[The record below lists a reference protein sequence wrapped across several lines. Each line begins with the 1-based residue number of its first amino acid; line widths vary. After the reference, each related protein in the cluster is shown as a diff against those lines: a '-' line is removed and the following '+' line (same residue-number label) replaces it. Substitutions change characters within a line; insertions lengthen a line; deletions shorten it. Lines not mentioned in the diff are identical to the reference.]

1 MELKILSHGCAA
13 IALSLGIAACSGGGS
28 STPASQAPSAETPP
42 EVEETPVN
50 VVSGKVADGYLVGAL
65 VCMDLNGNKNCDEDE
80 PQATSTAGGEYEL
93 DLPDDMDATLYSVVV
108 IVPPEAIDED
118 TNEQV
123 GGEYVLTAPAGKP
136 EFVSPIT
143 TIIQTQ
149 IESNPGMSADEAE
162 ASVKSDLGYEADD
175 DVDLFQDYVEAKD
188 DEEEEN
194 AEEYDR
200 IHKIAQVAAR
210 ALERNLDA
218 VETAAENSDL
228 DIEEVKDE
236 LIRIVVKEVIEQ
248 LSEIQSAVDSSG
260 EEFDADDVSENVDVA
275 VDTSNL
281 EDDVANEEALSESNV
296 ETMAAIL
303 GGGVNHVDDF
313 SDDDAGI
320 VLFSYGRIGL
330 NESNTALEQLD
341 YIYNP
346 FEDDFVLDSFFN
358 HIRIALGENG
368 WMMDAEAGY
377 SFELDDDGSAIV
389 ESPLE
394 GRFRVFG
401 SSVDIS
407 GRNVRRFLLGE
418 RSAWAAA
425 MPEDLVFS
433 ENSRAYRWTF
443 TQLSEVYS
451 LDFFAGF
458 EGICFQNAADGT
470 LVTAEQFGGNCNT
483 VWSSSS
489 NAPAQTLDELFV
501 GDDAE
506 GFHGRLWLD
515 ERVGVRLIANPEQD
529 SGTAQ
534 FLAADNSIEAEGEW
548 QRVIV
553 AGVTMLEIPLPIN
566 LRGSLRDNQASKRI
580 FAVHDGFVRNG
591 IYIAAGSIDVE
602 DEWNFNDTA
611 MQDMLDNFTPPSRDQ
626 EEAESASENG
636 DGTDGS
642 NDDGSAD
649 TGEEGNDNGQDPG
662 TDSGEDGSGAQDD
675 GTGEQQDDG
684 TSQPG

>member
-1 MELKILSHGCAA
+1 MEIRLVSHSCAA
-13 IALSLGIAACSGGGS
+13 IALSLALAACSGGGS
-28 STPASQAPSAETPP
+28 SSPASPAPNAQTPP
-42 EVEETPVN
+42 EVEDTPVN

-118 TNEQV
+118 TNEAV
-123 GGEYVLTAPAGKP
+123 GGEYVMTAPAGRP

-149 IESNPGMSADEAE
+149 IESNPGMSAEEAE

-188 DEEEEN
+188 DEQEEN

-200 IHKIAQVAAR
+200 IHKIAQVTAR
-210 ALERNLDA
+210 ALERNLEA
-218 VETAAENSDL
+218 VETAAEASDL

-236 LIRIVVKEVIEQ
+236 LIRIVVKEVIQQ

-260 EEFDADDVSENVDVA
+260 EDFDADDVSDNVGVS

-281 EDDVANEEALSESNV
+281 EDDVANEEALSDSSA
-296 ETMAAIL
+296 ETMATIIS
-303 GGGVNHVDDF
+303 GGVNHVEDFFGFDDGT
-313 SDDDAGI
+313 A
-320 VLFSYGRIGL
+320 VFSYGRIGID
-330 NESNTALEQLD
+330 ERGTALQELD
-341 YIYNP
+341 YIYDP
-346 FEDDFVLDSFFN
+346 SEGDFVLNGFFD
-358 HIRIALGENG
+358 HIRIALGTSG
-368 WMMDAEAGY
+368 WMMDAQAGY

-407 GRNVRRFLLGE
+407 GRNVKSFLMGE
-418 RSAWAAA
+418 RNIWSSA

-433 ENSRAYRWTF
+433 TGSRGYRWTF
-443 TQLSEVYS
+443 TQLTEVYS
-451 LDFFAGF
+451 LDFWGGI
-458 EGICFQNAADGT
+458 EGICYQDAATGA
-470 LVTAEQFGGNCNT
+470 LQTAEELGGNCNT

-501 GDDAE
+501 GADAE
-506 GFHGRLWLD
+506 GYHGRIWLD
-515 ERVGVRLIANPEQD
+515 DRVGVRLIANPEQD
-529 SGTAQ
+529 SGVAH
-534 FLAADNSIEAEGEW
+534 FLDPNNGVQSEGEW
-548 QRVIV
+548 QRVTV
-553 AGVTMLEIPLPIN
+553 SGVTMIELPLPAA
-566 LRGSLRDNQASKRI
+566 LRGSLRDEQASKRLY
-580 FAVHDGFVRNG
+580 AVHDGFVRNG
-591 IYIAAGSIDVE
+591 TYIAAGSIDVE
-602 DEWNFNDTA
+602 DEWNFNDIA
-611 MQDMLDNFTPPSRDQ
+611 MQDMLDNFTPPSRG
-626 EEAESASENG
+626 EESDA
-636 DGTDGS
+636 
-642 NDDGSAD
+642 NDDAG
-649 TGEEGNDNGQDPG
+649 
-662 TDSGEDGSGAQDD
+662 D